1 MTLLILIAVL
11 VTETF
16 WTQISELRR
25 HQYIVSYADKWQALF
40 DKNNSLNPWLVMAIV
55 LAPPLIL
62 VAVLIEGQQGVI
74 GSLFELVLSLLV
86 VTWCLGPQSLA
97 VYYQSLT
104 RSNSE
109 DTETEDSEQQGGQQ
123 QAEALFDYV
132 HQAYFGVIIWFV
144 LLGPVA
150 ALAYRMVATLA
161 SRSSVTTNDSINN
174 DDEADASEYEVVP
187 NSNRLWQ
194 TVYYVVDWIPS
205 RLTCLMFML
214 TGNFSKG
221 LSAVRQGL
229 FDAEYDNSQLVQEA
243 GLSSL
248 TLDNESDY
256 LSEARQLTERSLLLL
271 MVLVA
276 LVSFFQ
282 F

>member
-174 DDEADASEYEVVP
+174 DDEADASEYEEVP

>member
-214 TGNFSKG
+214 TGNFSNG

>member
-40 DKNNSLNPWLVMAIV
+40 DKNNSLNPWLVMVIV

-174 DDEADASEYEVVP
+174 DDEAYASEYEEVP

-248 TLDNESDY
+248 ALDNESDY

>member
-40 DKNNSLNPWLVMAIV
+40 DKNNSLNPWLVMAVV

-174 DDEADASEYEVVP
+174 DDEADASEYEEVP

>member
-25 HQYIVSYADKWQALF
+25 HQYILSYADKWQALF
-40 DKNNSLNPWLVMAIV
+40 DKSNSMNAWLVMAIV

-97 VYYQSLT
+97 VYYQNLT
-104 RSNSE
+104 HLNND
-109 DTETEDSEQQGGQQ
+109 DTEAADDSEQSGDQQ

-161 SRSSVTTNDSINN
+161 NRSDVTVEDTTHDEGT
-174 DDEADASEYEVVP
+174 DDQQAP
-187 NSNRLWQ
+187 KHNRLWQ
-194 TVYYVVDWIPS
+194 TVYYVVDWVPS

-221 LSAVRQGL
+221 LSAVRLGL
-229 FDAEYDNSQLVQEA
+229 FDAEYDNSLLVQEA
-243 GLSSL
+243 GIASL
-248 TLDNESDY
+248 GLDNESDY